1 MKPSN
6 STQTQT
12 KKGKVMENQINSQ
25 VQQFYQFWKSA
36 ASEQA
41 AFLES
46 FYQELGK
53 AQSSAVAQFNA
64 NFDEAVRLGKRRSNR
79 ASKSLRNG
87 GSWPSRVPG
96 RPRTRRFPTSGQAKN
111 RSAVGGRPL

>member
-64 NFDEAVRLGKRRSNR
+64 NFDEAVRLGKQALEQGQQVVAQWRQFAIEASRQSADR
-79 ASKSLRNG
+79 AAPHK
-87 GSWPSRVPG
+87 
-96 RPRTRRFPTSGQAKN
+96 
-111 RSAVGGRPL
+111 

>member
-1 MKPSN
+1 
-6 STQTQT
+6 
-12 KKGKVMENQINSQ
+12 MENQINSQ

-53 AQSSAVAQFNA
+53 AQASAVAQFNT
-64 NFDEAVRLGKRRSNR
+64 NFDEAVRLGKQALEQGQQVVAQWRKLAIEAARK
-79 ASKSLRNG
+79 AADAA
-87 GSWPSRVPG
+87 VPNK
-96 RPRTRRFPTSGQAKN
+96 A
-111 RSAVGGRPL
+111 

>member
-1 MKPSN
+1 MRQSN
-6 STQTQT
+6 STQAQA

-64 NFDEAVRLGKRRSNR
+64 NFDEAVRLGKQALEQGPEDGGR
-79 ASKSLRNG
+79 G
-87 GSWPSRVPG
+87 GSQQSVSTAANQRMRRVP
-96 RPRTRRFPTSGQAKN
+96 
-111 RSAVGGRPL
+111 

>member
-1 MKPSN
+1 MWMKQSN
-6 STQTQT
+6 PTQPQT
-12 KKGKVMENQINSQ
+12 KKGKIMENQINSQ

-64 NFDEAVRLGKRRSNR
+64 NFDEAVRLGKQALEQGQQVVAQWRKLAIEAARKT
-79 ASKSLRNG
+79 ADAA
-87 GSWPSRVPG
+87 VPNK
-96 RPRTRRFPTSGQAKN
+96 A
-111 RSAVGGRPL
+111 

>member
-1 MKPSN
+1 
-6 STQTQT
+6 
-12 KKGKVMENQINSQ
+12 MENQINSQ

-53 AQSSAVAQFNA
+53 AQSSAVAQFNT
-64 NFDEAVRLGKRRSNR
+64 NFDEAVRLGKQALEQGQQVVAQWRKLAIEAARK
-79 ASKSLRNG
+79 AADAA
-87 GSWPSRVPG
+87 VPNK
-96 RPRTRRFPTSGQAKN
+96 A
-111 RSAVGGRPL
+111 

>member
-1 MKPSN
+1 MKPLN
-6 STQTQT
+6 SAQPPI

-64 NFDEAVRLGKRRSNR
+64 NFDEAVRLGKQALEQGQQVVSQW
-79 ASKSLRNG
+79 RNLAIEAA
-87 GSWPSRVPG
+87 RKAADAAVPNK
-96 RPRTRRFPTSGQAKN
+96 A
-111 RSAVGGRPL
+111 

>member
-1 MKPSN
+1 MKRPR
-6 STQTQT
+6 STQPEA

-36 ASEQA
+36 AAEQA

-53 AQSSAVAQFNA
+53 VQTSAVAQFNA
-64 NFDEAVRLGKRRSNR
+64 NFDEAVRLGKQALEQGQQIVSQWRKLAVEAARK
-79 ASKSLRNG
+79 AADAAI
-87 GSWPSRVPG
+87 
-96 RPRTRRFPTSGQAKN
+96 PTKA
-111 RSAVGGRPL
+111 

>member
-1 MKPSN
+1 
-6 STQTQT
+6 
-12 KKGKVMENQINSQ
+12 MENQINSQ

-53 AQSSAVAQFNA
+53 AQSSAVTQFNA
-64 NFDEAVRLGKRRSNR
+64 NFDEAVRLGKQALEQGQQVVSQWRKLAIEAARK
-79 ASKSLRNG
+79 AADAA
-87 GSWPSRVPG
+87 VPNK
-96 RPRTRRFPTSGQAKN
+96 A
-111 RSAVGGRPL
+111 